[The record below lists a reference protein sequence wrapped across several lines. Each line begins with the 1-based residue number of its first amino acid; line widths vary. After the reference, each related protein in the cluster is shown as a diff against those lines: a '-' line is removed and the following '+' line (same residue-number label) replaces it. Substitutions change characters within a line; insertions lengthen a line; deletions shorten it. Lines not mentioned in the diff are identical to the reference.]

1 MNNVVEKNEEIKKSK
16 TESRRKKIE
25 KNKAVE
31 LNENIEL
38 NLGIKKTR
46 LKKLKENKEL
56 LLLTIPGAIW
66 FLVFAYIPMFGV
78 VLAFKDWKIN
88 GNFFHSLITSKWVGL
103 KNFEFLFQSSDAWLI
118 TRNTVAYNLVF
129 IVLGLAL
136 PVTLAILLKEI
147 LNKRAAK
154 FYQSAMFL
162 PYFLSWVVVSYF
174 LYAFLSPSQG
184 FVNSIL
190 ESLGKDTVSWYT
202 EAKYWPFII
211 IFMSQWKAVGYG
223 TVVYLAAISGLDK
236 TYYEA
241 AMIDGATKWQQVK
254 YITLPLLKPIL
265 IIMFITSIGGMFRG
279 DMGLFYN
286 LPKNSGALFPV
297 TNVIDTYVYRGLM
310 NLGNIGMSSAAGLY
324 QSIVGLVLIVG
335 TNAIVRK
342 VDNENA
348 FF

>member
-1 MNNVVEKNEEIKKSK
+1 MNKDVNINKNN
-16 TESRRKKIE
+16 RR
-25 KNKAVE
+25 
-31 LNENIEL
+31 L
-38 NLGIKKTR
+38 R
-46 LKKLKENKEL
+46 FKKLKENKEL
-56 LLLTIPGAIW
+56 LILIIPGALW
-66 FLVFAYIPMFGV
+66 FLIFAYLPMFGV
-78 VLAFKDWKIN
+78 VVAFKNWKIN
-88 GNFFHSLITSKWVGL
+88 GGFLQSLLTSKWVGFD
-103 KNFEFLFQSSDAWLI
+103 NFKFLFQSSDAWLI

-129 IVLGLAL
+129 IILGLAL
-136 PVTLAILLKEI
+136 PVTLAILLKEV

-174 LYAFLSPSQG
+174 LYTFLSPRQG
-184 FVNSIL
+184 LANGIL
-190 ESLGKDTVSWYT
+190 KSLGLNPVSWYT
-202 EAKYWPFII
+202 QSKYWPPII

-223 TVVYLAAISGLDK
+223 TVIYLAAICGIDK

-241 AMIDGATKWQQVK
+241 AMIDGATKWQQIK
-254 YITLPLLKPIL
+254 FITVPLLKPIL

-279 DMGLFYN
+279 DMGLFYQ

-324 QSIVGLVLIVG
+324 QSVVGLILILV
-335 TNAIVRK
+335 TNGIVRK
-342 VDNENA
+342 VDNDNA